1 MRTFPVP
8 VLLAWAPQMTWA
20 GGPAAFLDIGV
31 GARAAGIGGAYTALA
46 DDANAAYWNPAGL
59 ARLEKRE
66 ASASHAELGQSTR
79 HNFLAYAHPASQGTF
94 AGAFTYLSQGSI
106 EGRDNLGRP
115 TGSFNTSDAAVAGAY
130 GRKTEF
136 ADLGLSVK
144 YLRSHIG
151 SAEAQGAAL
160 DLGARRELEGFGAGK
175 LALGAAL
182 RNLGPGLKYDRERN
196 NLPLRLALGG
206 AYRLPKGH
214 AVAVE
219 FQNGPRG
226 AGSEGAVG
234 GEFMA
239 MEGMFLRLG
248 YTSKGTAAGGSGFDA
263 AKGLTLGLGLK
274 RGQFSLDY
282 GAQAAGE
289 LDNTH
294 RFSLAV
300 RW

>member
-1 MRTFPVP
+1 MRTLNLAALL
-8 VLLAWAPQMTWA
+8 VLAAQAGWAAET
-20 GGPAAFLDIGV
+20 AAFLDIGV
-31 GARAAGIGGAYTALA
+31 GARAVGMGGAYTALA
-46 DDANAAYWNPAGL
+46 DDANAVYWNPAGL
-59 ARLEKRE
+59 ARMEKRE
-66 ASASHAELGQSTR
+66 ASVSHAELGASTR
-79 HNFLAYAHPASQGTF
+79 HDFLAYAHPAPQGTF

-106 EGRDNLGRP
+106 EGRDGLGRP
-115 TGSFNTSDAAVAGAY
+115 TGSFNASDAAVAGAY
-130 GRKTEF
+130 GRKTDF
-136 ADLGLSVK
+136 ADLGVSVK

-160 DLGARRELEGFGAGK
+160 DLGARRELEGLGSGK

-196 NLPLRLALGG
+196 DLPLRLALGA

-226 AGSEGAVG
+226 TGSEGAVG
-234 GEFMA
+234 GEFKA
-239 MEGMFLRLG
+239 MEGVFLRLG
-248 YTSKGTAAGGSGFDA
+248 YATKGAASGGAGFNA

-289 LDNTH
+289 LGNTH